1 MRFERIAL
9 DGPQWRGVS
18 EPAINGVL
26 ARVEQMLFI
35 GVDGGGTSCRARL
48 RDAAGTLLGEGAGGP
63 ANVRLDPALVMNSIL
78 AASRAA
84 AHAAGLAEE
93 DLSRAH
99 AGLGLAGAGLKSAC
113 EALLL
118 QPSPFASI
126 AIETDAYAAWLGA
139 HQGADGAILIL
150 GTGSCG
156 LSVVGGKQHYV
167 SGWGAEVSDEASGM
181 WIGREAIRRTLWAYD
196 GRAAGTPLSAAI
208 LARFGGAEGIVAFAT
223 TARPAD
229 YGRLVPLVMEHAA
242 RRDPLALEVLSQAAL
257 DAARLITRLLD
268 VGAPSVCL
276 LGGVAEPLSAWLPP
290 SLKERLAPPIADA
303 MDGAILMARMAQA
316 PAISRAAGGG

>member
-1 MRFERIAL
+1 MTEF
-9 DGPQWRGVS
+9 
-18 EPAINGVL
+18 L
-26 ARVEQMLFI
+26 APVDQELFI
-35 GVDGGGTSCRARL
+35 GIDGGGTSCRARI
-48 RDAAGTLLGEGAGGP
+48 RDAAGTLRGEGSGGP
-63 ANVRLDPALVMNSIL
+63 ANVRLDAALVMDSIVT
-78 AASRAA
+78 ASRAA
-84 AHAAGLAEE
+84 ARAAGLADE

-113 EALLL
+113 QALLL

-156 LSVVGGKQHYV
+156 LAVVGGQQHYV

-181 WIGREAIRRTLWAYD
+181 WIGREAIRRALWAHD
-196 GRAAGTPLSAAI
+196 GRTAGSALSAAI
-208 LARFGGAEGIVAFAT
+208 LARFGGSPEGIVAFAT

-229 YGRLVPLVMEHAA
+229 YGRLVPLVLEHAA

-257 DAARLITRLLD
+257 DASRLITRLLD
-268 VGAPSVCL
+268 FGAPSVCL

-290 SLKERLAPPIADA
+290 PLKERLAPPIADA
-303 MDGAILMARMAQA
+303 MDGAILMARMAQP
-316 PAISRAAGGG
+316 PATSRAAGGG